1 MADKKITALTD
12 LSTGIASADLF
23 HVVDDPTGTPINKKV
38 SVANFLGNL
47 PDGAPIGFSSE
58 TVTTAA
64 TLSNTTTISFI
75 SGAQT
80 ILGDGTVDGQ
90 LKIVAATG
98 VGTATDVDFID
109 SAGTTA
115 TVHSKQWVSQYHV
128 SMMELLQSGTLSLM
142 VQQLLVHQTWL
153 VHRTLHNIFWV
164 GGTFPPTLF
173 YW

>member
-1 MADKKITALTD
+1 MVDKKITALTD

-58 TVTTAA
+58 TVTTD

-115 TVHSKQWVSQYHV
+115 TVTFQAVGESVSCIYDGTG
-128 SMMELLQSGTLSLM
+128 SSGTSL
-142 VQQLLVHQTWL
+142 HWC
-153 VHRTLHNIFWV
+153 NCNW
-164 GGTFPPTLF
+164 
-173 YW
+173 

>member
-47 PDGAPIGFSSE
+47 PSGAPIGFSSE

-75 SGAQT
+75 SGAAT

-98 VGTATDVDFID
+98 VGTTTDVDFID

-115 TVHSKQWVSQYHV
+115 TVTFAAVGENIPCIYDGTGSKWHIIAYGAT
-128 SMMELLQSGTLSLM
+128 GTG
-142 VQQLLVHQTWL
+142 T
-153 VHRTLHNIFWV
+153 NIV
-164 GGTFPPTLF
+164 GGQDVT
-173 YW
+173 

>member
-38 SVANFLGNL
+38 SVADFLGNL
-47 PDGAPIGFSSE
+47 PSGAPIGFSSE

-98 VGTATDVDFID
+98 VGTTTDVTFID
-109 SAGTTA
+109 TVGTA
-115 TVHSKQWVSQYHV
+115 TTVTFQAVGESVSC
-128 SMMELLQSGTLSLM
+128 L
-142 VQQLLVHQTWL
+142 
-153 VHRTLHNIFWV
+153 FK
-164 GGTFPPTLF
+164 GGTDNHWHIIAYGATASGATNLVGTQDVS
-173 YW
+173 

>member
-47 PDGAPIGFSSE
+47 PSGAPIGFSSE

-75 SGAQT
+75 SGA
-80 ILGDGTVDGQ
+80 
-90 LKIVAATG
+90 ATG
-98 VGTATDVDFID
+98 VATTTDVDFID

-115 TVHSKQWVSQYHV
+115 TVTFQAVGESVSCIYDGTGSKWHIIAYGAT
-128 SMMELLQSGTLSLM
+128 GTGN
-142 VQQLLVHQTWL
+142 
-153 VHRTLHNIFWV
+153 NIV
-164 GGTFPPTLF
+164 GTQDVT
-173 YW
+173 

>member
-75 SGAQT
+75 SGAAT

-90 LKIVAATG
+90 LKIIVATG
-98 VGTATDVDFID
+98 VGTTTDVDFID

-115 TVHSKQWVSQYHV
+115 TVTFAAVGESISCIYDGTGSKWHIIAFGAT
-128 SMMELLQSGTLSLM
+128 GTG
-142 VQQLLVHQTWL
+142 T
-153 VHRTLHNIFWV
+153 NIV
-164 GGTFPPTLF
+164 GGQDAT
-173 YW
+173 

>member
-75 SGAQT
+75 SGAAT

-90 LKIVAATG
+90 LKIIAATG
-98 VGTATDVDFID
+98 VGTTTDVDFID

-115 TVHSKQWVSQYHV
+115 TVTFQAVGESISCIYDGTGSKWHIIAYGAT
-128 SMMELLQSGTLSLM
+128 GTG
-142 VQQLLVHQTWL
+142 T
-153 VHRTLHNIFWV
+153 NIV
-164 GGTFPPTLF
+164 GGQDVT
-173 YW
+173 

>member
-75 SGAQT
+75 SGAAT

-90 LKIVAATG
+90 LKIIAATG
-98 VGTATDVDFID
+98 VAT
-109 SAGTTA
+109 TT
-115 TVHSKQWVSQYHV
+115 TLTSST
-128 SMMELLQSGTLSLM
+128 LLERL
-142 VQQLLVHQTWL
+142 QQLHSQQ
-153 VHRTLHNIFWV
+153 
-164 GGTFPPTLF
+164 
-173 YW
+173 

>member
-75 SGAQT
+75 SGAAT

-90 LKIVAATG
+90 LKIIAATG
-98 VGTATDVDFID
+98 VGTTTDVDFID

-115 TVHSKQWVSQYHV
+115 TVTFAAVGETISCIYDGTGSKWHIIAYGAT
-128 SMMELLQSGTLSLM
+128 GTG
-142 VQQLLVHQTWL
+142 T
-153 VHRTLHNIFWV
+153 NIV
-164 GGTFPPTLF
+164 GGQDAT
-173 YW
+173 

>member
-47 PDGAPIGFSSE
+47 PSGAPIGFSSE

-75 SGAQT
+75 SGAAT

-90 LKIVAATG
+90 LKIIAATN
-98 VGTATDVDFID
+98 VDTTTDVDFID

-115 TVHSKQWVSQYHV
+115 TVTFQAVGESVSCIYDGTGSKWHIIAYGATA
-128 SMMELLQSGTLSLM
+128 SGASN
-142 VQQLLVHQTWL
+142 V
-153 VHRTLHNIFWV
+153 V
-164 GGTFPPTLF
+164 GTQDVT
-173 YW
+173 

>member
-47 PDGAPIGFSSE
+47 PAGAPIGFSSE

-75 SGAQT
+75 SGAAT
-80 ILGDGTVDGQ
+80 ILGDGTLDGQ

-98 VGTATDVDFID
+98 VATTTDVDFID

-115 TVHSKQWVSQYHV
+115 TVTFAAVGESISCIYDGTGSKWHIIAFGAT
-128 SMMELLQSGTLSLM
+128 GTG
-142 VQQLLVHQTWL
+142 T
-153 VHRTLHNIFWV
+153 NIV
-164 GGTFPPTLF
+164 GGQDAT
-173 YW
+173 

>member
-75 SGAQT
+75 SGAAT

-90 LKIVAATG
+90 LKIIAATG
-98 VGTATDVDFID
+98 VGTTTDVDFID

-115 TVHSKQWVSQYHV
+115 TVTFAAVGENISCIYDGTGSKWHIIAYGAT
-128 SMMELLQSGTLSLM
+128 GTG
-142 VQQLLVHQTWL
+142 T
-153 VHRTLHNIFWV
+153 NIV
-164 GGTFPPTLF
+164 GGQDAT
-173 YW
+173 

>member
-75 SGAQT
+75 SGAAT

-90 LKIVAATG
+90 LKIIAATG
-98 VGTATDVDFID
+98 VGTTTDVDFID

-115 TVHSKQWVSQYHV
+115 TVTFAAVGENNSCIYDGTGSKWHIIAYGAT
-128 SMMELLQSGTLSLM
+128 GTG
-142 VQQLLVHQTWL
+142 T
-153 VHRTLHNIFWV
+153 NIV
-164 GGTFPPTLF
+164 GGQDVT
-173 YW
+173 

>member
-47 PDGAPIGFSSE
+47 PSGAPIGFSSE

-75 SGAQT
+75 SGAAT

-90 LKIVAATG
+90 LKIIAATG
-98 VGTATDVDFID
+98 VGTTTDVDFID

-115 TVHSKQWVSQYHV
+115 TVTFAAVGESISCIYDGTGSKWHIIAFGAT
-128 SMMELLQSGTLSLM
+128 GTG
-142 VQQLLVHQTWL
+142 T
-153 VHRTLHNIFWV
+153 NIV
-164 GGTFPPTLF
+164 GGQDAT
-173 YW
+173 

>member
-75 SGAQT
+75 SGAAT
-80 ILGDGTVDGQ
+80 ILGDGTLDGQ
-90 LKIVAATG
+90 LKIIAATG
-98 VGTATDVDFID
+98 VGTTTDVDFID

-115 TVHSKQWVSQYHV
+115 TVTFAAVGESISCIYDGTGSKWHIIAFGATATGSNIV
-128 SMMELLQSGTLSLM
+128 GT
-142 VQQLLVHQTWL
+142 QDAT
-153 VHRTLHNIFWV
+153 
-164 GGTFPPTLF
+164 
-173 YW
+173 